1 MSTYDFTNDAL
12 NKLRAEIQ
20 AVSSERRYLHVIA
33 VEEMINR
40 LGALYLPE
48 ERPMLRAAALL
59 HDLTKEISNEKHEK
73 ILSSHGIIVTDEM
86 RGSPKLYHAVT
97 ATLLIPERYPQFA
110 HPTLLSAVRYHTTGR
125 PEATVFDLLLYL
137 ADYIDESRT
146 FPDCVLLR
154 NYFWNKHPEALTK
167 EERMRHLF
175 DTIVRSVDL
184 TVAALSE
191 ERVPIS
197 IDSIQMRNYFLL
209 LLNKT

>member
-1 MSTYDFTNDAL
+1 MNTYDFSNDAL
-12 NKLRAEIQ
+12 DSLRAEIK
-20 AVSSERRYLHVIA
+20 AVTSERRYLHIAA
-33 VEEMINR
+33 VEEMIDR

-86 RGSPKLYHAVT
+86 RISPKLYHAVT
-97 ATLLIPERYPQFA
+97 ATLLIPERFPQFA
-110 HPTLLSAVRYHTTGR
+110 HPTLLSAVRYHTTGHSG
-125 PEATVFDLLLYL
+125 ATVFDLLLYL

-146 FPDCVLLR
+146 FPDCVFLR
-154 NYFWNKHPEALTK
+154 DYFWEKAPEALTK
-167 EERMRHLF
+167 EEQIRHLF
-175 DTIVRSVDL
+175 DTVVRSVDL

-197 IDSIQMRNYFLL
+197 IDSIQMRNHFLL
-209 LLNKT
+209 LLNKI

>member
-1 MSTYDFTNDAL
+1 MNTYDFSNDAL
-12 NKLRAEIQ
+12 DSLRAEIK
-20 AVSSERRYLHVIA
+20 AVTSERRYLHIAA
-33 VEEMINR
+33 VEKMIDR

-73 ILSSHGIIVTDEM
+73 ILSSHGIIVTDTM
-86 RGSPKLYHAVT
+86 RISPKLYHAVT
-97 ATLLIPERYPQFA
+97 ATLLIPERFPQFA

-125 PEATVFDLLLYL
+125 PGATVFDLLLYL

-146 FPDCVLLR
+146 FTDCVFLR
-154 NYFWNKHPEALTK
+154 DYFWGKHPDTLTK

-175 DTIVRSVDL
+175 DTVVRSVDL

-191 ERVPIS
+191 ERSPIS
-197 IDSIQMRNYFLL
+197 IDSIEMRNYFLL